1 MGAAEG
7 VVMGLAL
14 FYGGFIQLLAG
25 MWEFTTGN
33 TYGAVAFTS
42 YGGFWMSLAALNIKA
57 FGFLDGYGSD
67 VDNLQKGL
75 GIYLLA
81 WAIFSLFM
89 LIASHRTTLVLVLLF
104 TVLTTTFWVLAVGK
118 FCGDNLHWKRAGG
131 ILGIITAAIA
141 WYGALAAL
149 LTEQNSFFVL
159 PVWEMDA
166 IYRKYGLLLPAQA
179 EEEENKAK

>member
-1 MGAAEG
+1 MLFLKMLSYRFIIDLDLDAADG

-42 YGGFWMSLAALNIKA
+42 YGGFWMSLAALNMKC
-57 FGFLDGYGSD
+57 FGFLEGYGTD

-89 LIASHRTTLVLVLLF
+89 LIASHRTTLVSRMW
-104 TVLTTTFWVLAVGK
+104 T
-118 FCGDNLHWKRAGG
+118 
-131 ILGIITAAIA
+131 ITESPHSSE
-141 WYGALAAL
+141 G
-149 LTEQNSFFVL
+149 ER
-159 PVWEMDA
+159 DA
-166 IYRKYGLLLPAQA
+166 RRRRQ
-179 EEEENKAK
+179 